1 MKPKRTFMEKL
12 NSCAN
17 LEELEGFANRRKFAP
32 SLPKWTTE
40 ERQAIILRKYEMEKR
55 K

>member
-12 NSCAN
+12 NSCVN

>member
-1 MKPKRTFMEKL
+1 MKPTRTFMERL

-17 LEELEGFANRRKFAP
+17 LEELEGFANRRRYLP
-32 SLPKWTTE
+32 SLPKWTAE
-40 ERQAIILRKYEMEKR
+40 ERQAIILRKYEMEKL